1 MLLVVSTWYIIIK
14 IYIASSL
21 FPKRQMTINS
31 TIDPKSHDWLVDNAP
46 EVMEYLKNCPP
57 QDELFYQ
64 YNQYD
69 RVEQRIACTL
79 FNYLIIL
86 SSIFNQPITPE
97 QEQEVVD
104 FAIKEGNFNPKW
116 GNSSSTSARAV
127 FKRWNNKYHDKQAVY
142 FQTTRFSEAFNLAIE
157 KGLGVSITVKGRKDG
172 ANKFFKMLLAGE
184 IKMDTN
190 LKVTQGHN
198 ISLWKGYKFRDSD
211 TKSSVAVCKKEVLD
225 EMIKQWAVF
234 PTVRIVVPLSKIS
247 KLSIDGYKAVQNA
260 IQWNSQ
266 AWQYMDDE
274 GKKVLNTTNTYLRTL
289 I

>member
-1 MLLVVSTWYIIIK
+1 MDYNVL
-14 IYIASSL
+14 L
-21 FPKRQMTINS
+21 FPKRLMTINS

-69 RVEQRIACTL
+69 RPSQRIACTL

-127 FKRWNNKYHDKQAVY
+127 FKRWNNKYPDKQAVY

-157 KGLGVSITVKGRKDG
+157 KGLGTSITVKGRKDG
-172 ANKFFKMLLAGE
+172 SNKFFKMLLAGE
-184 IKMDTN
+184 IKMDAN

-247 KLSIDGYKAVQNA
+247 KLSVDWYKAVQNA

>member
-1 MLLVVSTWYIIIK
+1 MDDNVL
-14 IYIASSL
+14 L
-21 FPKRQMTINS
+21 FPKRQMTVNS

-69 RVEQRIACTL
+69 RPSQRIACTL

-127 FKRWNNKYHDKQAVY
+127 FKRWNNKYPDKQAVY

-157 KGLGVSITVKGRKDG
+157 KGLGTSITVKGRKDG
-172 ANKFFKMLLAGE
+172 SNKFFKMLLAGE
-184 IKMDTN
+184 IKMDAN

-247 KLSIDGYKAVQNA
+247 KLSVDWYKAVQNA

>member
-1 MLLVVSTWYIIIK
+1 
-14 IYIASSL
+14 
-21 FPKRQMTINS
+21 MTVNS

-46 EVMEYLKNCPP
+46 EVIEYLKNCPP

-127 FKRWNNKYHDKQAVY
+127 FKRWNNKYPDKQAVY

-157 KGLGVSITVKGRKDG
+157 KGLGTSITVKGRKDG

-184 IKMDTN
+184 IKMDSN

-247 KLSIDGYKAVQNA
+247 KLSVDWYKAVQNA